1 MFGMEPQ
8 GLAAVDKSPDRR
20 RLRPAN
26 MSKVGAETS
35 SLHIMQSFKAHS
47 GAGPLLGT
55 VDDSVSVPFVSLEEE
70 EEKNRFFRVAGRSYH
85 FSDEVSD
92 SVELVSISFPLSPP
106 NCGKGKVG
114 LRTHEPKHFFAVLE
128 KKRKTQNMSFN

>member
-26 MSKVGAETS
+26 MSNVGAENS
-35 SLHIMQSFKAHS
+35 SLHTIQSFKAHS

-55 VDDSVSVPFVSLEEE
+55 DDNSVSVPFVSLEEE
-70 EEKNRFFRVAGRSYH
+70 EEKNRFFRAAGRSYH
-85 FSDEVSD
+85 LSDEVSD
-92 SVELVSISFPLSPP
+92 SVELVPISFPPPPLSPP
-106 NCGKGKVG
+106 NCKVG
-114 LRTHEPKHFFAVLE
+114 LRTHEPKQFFAVLE
-128 KKRKTQNMSFN
+128 KKRKK